1 LSRRRAGAA
10 TPTALSFSRT
20 AMRELVRGR
29 WRIEKDRIELDAE
42 GRGEILYRL
51 VGHGWTFHFFLISTK
66 LPEEQKLDRNFAQ
79 SWDAMGL
86 LCQGAWT
93 PEREA
98 RLRVEIPKQRAGR
111 ADYDTLMYARGNRSG
126 RLFDHVVESLAA
138 GRQPD
143 VTEIARVGYILRTT
157 AFIGNGQLGT
167 RPLAGFEPGHPMRR
181 PYHAQIWSAFML
193 REYVFDLVDHMA
205 RARNPAAARLDP
217 AYRRYLGLGNSAAT
231 GLVHFLGTHPCL
243 IDRWCG
249 TTERALAE
257 ARAQEVAPG
266 SPAAAAFE
274 RLIGKAIRYFR
285 EGRQEPDLVFA
296 DTGGIADDLVR
307 VAAAFRGRG
316 ADARQPWLALHDWIA
331 HKLGAETLEVFDA
344 IVLELYPAIVDRH
357 AEEFLADERLAVDP
371 AMTLRALAD
380 LLRARYDWAPADA
393 EPDASYFFW
402 YRSRQA
408 PRDVR
413 RGIRALADGFDRES
427 PVDVTL
433 RVRDLEETIGAFPP
447 ETPVAEL
454 LSRHPRLRHIV
465 ARVQSP
471 SAAAYGELRVDYLSR
486 LFSPFEPIRFL
497 LSFYG
502 MEKFESAPPKSVRG
516 AFLQGAPIA
525 EDVAAGVDGDWPF
538 PLIPRQD
545 RPAGARQAVA
555 PGVDVA
561 PPPATEGDAA
571 SGEALTVAPIE
582 LHRLAQGALHGSGV
596 PLGVAEHSAGHV
608 VFAQAVDG
616 GGVETLLRH
625 LERGV
630 RDVEA
635 PAIVASAP
643 SVYVLDAHGASAL
656 LAAPSTLDL
665 AVAKAAR
672 DKAGAVLV
680 RGAVGGAAIADI
692 VLDGAE
698 RGLLALLT
706 WDDGQPGFA
715 LAAPSAPAPW
725 FMRGTLPRRAPLH
738 AALCRDPSGV
748 PWLSG
753 WRNAHGGAALVDAAA
768 RSLRGHGAPDA
779 SDGEPGLTLLC
790 RTLDASEAGDVL
802 FDALAQRLA
811 AALRLR
817 WSGSDTAAHRAAW
830 QRRGLSLSQRQFA
843 AIVAADA
850 RTLVPAEEEHRL
862 RPDEGTDPLRV
873 F

>member
-1 LSRRRAGAA
+1 
-10 TPTALSFSRT
+10 
-20 AMRELVRGR
+20 
-29 WRIEKDRIELDAE
+29 
-42 GRGEILYRL
+42 
-51 VGHGWTFHFFLISTK
+51 
-66 LPEEQKLDRNFAQ
+66 
-79 SWDAMGL
+79 
-86 LCQGAWT
+86 
-93 PEREA
+93 
-98 RLRVEIPKQRAGR
+98 
-111 ADYDTLMYARGNRSG
+111 
-126 RLFDHVVESLAA
+126 
-138 GRQPD
+138 
-143 VTEIARVGYILRTT
+143 
-157 AFIGNGQLGT
+157 
-167 RPLAGFEPGHPMRR
+167 
-181 PYHAQIWSAFML
+181 ML

-205 RARNPAAARLDP
+205 RARSPAAIRLDP

-257 ARAQEVAPG
+257 ARAQEVVPG
-266 SPAAAAFE
+266 SPVTAAFE

-285 EGRQEPDLVFA
+285 EGRQETDLVFA
-296 DTGGIADDLVR
+296 GTGEIADDLVR
-307 VAAAFRGRG
+307 VAAAFRDRAAGT
-316 ADARQPWLALHDWIA
+316 RQPWRALHDWIA
-331 HKLGAETLEVFDA
+331 RDLGAETLEVFDA
-344 IVLELYPAIVDRH
+344 IVLELYPEIVDRH
-357 AEEFLADERLAVDP
+357 AEEFLADERLVVDP
-371 AMTLRALAD
+371 AMTLRALAS
-380 LLRARYDWAPADA
+380 LLRARYDWALAAA
-393 EPDASYFFW
+393 EPEASYFFW

-433 RVRDLEETIGAFPP
+433 RVRDLQETIAAFPP

-454 LSRHPRLRHIV
+454 LSRHPRLRHVV

-545 RPAGARQAVA
+545 RPAGVRQAIA
-555 PGVDVA
+555 PGVAVA
-561 PPPATEGDAA
+561 PPPVAGDDGA
-571 SGEALTVAPIE
+571 SGKALIVAPIE
-582 LHRLAQGALHGSGV
+582 LQRLAQGALHGSGV

-616 GGVETLLRH
+616 SGVDTLLRH
-625 LERGV
+625 LDRGAFG
-630 RDVEA
+630 EKA

-643 SVYVLDAHGASAL
+643 SAYVLDAYGASAL
-656 LAAPSTLDL
+656 LVAPSTLDL
-665 AVAKAAR
+665 AIAKAAR

-680 RGAVGGAAIADI
+680 RGAVGGATVADI
-692 VLDGAE
+692 VLDCAE
-698 RGLLALLT
+698 RGLLALLM

-715 LAAPSAPAPW
+715 LAAPSGPVPW
-725 FMRGTLPRRAPLH
+725 FMRGALSRRALLH

-748 PWLSG
+748 SWLSG
-753 WRNAHGGAALVDAAA
+753 WREARGSTALADAVV
-768 RSLRGHGAPDA
+768 RSLRDGGVPDGGDGRPGLALLCRALDA
-779 SDGEPGLTLLC
+779 SDGGDLLF
-790 RTLDASEAGDVL
+790 A
-802 FDALAQRLA
+802 ALAQGLA
-811 AALRLR
+811 GELRLR
-817 WSGSDTAAHRAAW
+817 WTGSDTAAHRVAW
-830 QRRGLSLSQRQFA
+830 QRCGLPLSQQQFA
-843 AIVAADA
+843 AVVAADA

-862 RPDEGTDPLRV
+862 RPDEGTDPLKV